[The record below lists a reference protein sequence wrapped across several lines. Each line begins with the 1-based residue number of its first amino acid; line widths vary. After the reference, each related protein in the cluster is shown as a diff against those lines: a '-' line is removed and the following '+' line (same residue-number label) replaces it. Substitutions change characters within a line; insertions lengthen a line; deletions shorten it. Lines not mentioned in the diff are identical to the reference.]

1 VPKKSMSL
9 SDVRAIALALPE
21 AEEGTSYGTA
31 AWRVKGKLFARAL
44 EDASSIVIKVDL
56 DARDGL
62 VAASPE
68 AFVVT
73 PHYQNYPMMV
83 VKLGAVPRGLLH
95 DLLIEAWRRTA
106 PPKVVA
112 AFDATAKPKK
122 RPRSPRTR
130 AGSR

>member
-1 VPKKSMSL
+1 MSL
-9 SDVRAIALALPE
+9 DDVRVMALALPE
-21 AEEGTSYGTA
+21 AEEGRSYGTA

-44 EDASSIVIKVDL
+44 EDATSIVIKVDL
-56 DARDGL
+56 EAREGL
-62 VAASPE
+62 VAASPD

-112 AFDATAKPKK
+112 AFDATAKK
-122 RPRSPRTR
+122 RPRSARTR

>member
-9 SDVRAIALALPE
+9 DDVRAMALALPE

-44 EDASSIVIKVDL
+44 EDAASIVIKVDL
-56 DARDGL
+56 DAREGL
-62 VAASPE
+62 VAASPD
-68 AFVVT
+68 AFGVT

-112 AFDATAKPKK
+112 AFDATAKK